1 MWTKYT
7 QSLATST
14 VTALQHRAAVH
25 DWLIH
30 WWVHNRSCWSQ
41 VKLKWL
47 QQTPPEHSRVISHQ
61 LWIIRPPS
69 ELVSQYIWRQTYFVC
84 EYFCTTGQR
93 PRVPLLPPHREHNGL
108 ITGSRRTNTGWA
120 PGTGQDNAGQEGYYC
135 ITPWSEIRGVRLFSR
150 ASNEPSLSLEKQEGL
165 Y

>member
-69 ELVSQYIWRQTYFVC
+69 DQSLSCNTYDDKSTLFANISAHQPRDPVSPRCLYTGSTMVWLPAAGEQTRAGHRALGR
-84 EYFCTTGQR
+84 TMR
-93 PRVPLLPPHREHNGL
+93 ARRVIIASHRE
-108 ITGSRRTNTGWA
+108 
-120 PGTGQDNAGQEGYYC
+120 
-135 ITPWSEIRGVRLFSR
+135 VRLEVCGYLVELQTNLR
-150 ASNEPSLSLEKQEGL
+150 
-165 Y
+165 

>member
-1 MWTKYT
+1 MWPKYT
-7 QSLATST
+7 QSLLLATST

-61 LWIIRPPS
+61 LWIIRPPP
-69 ELVSQYIWRQTYFVC
+69 ELILQYIWKQIYFVHVC
-84 EYFCTTGQR
+84 EYICTSAQR
-93 PRVPLLPPHREHNGL
+93 PSVPALPPHREHNSL
-108 ITGSRRTNTGWA
+108 ITGSRGRTNTGWA
-120 PGTGQDNAGQEGYYC
+120 LGRTMRGQEGYYC
-135 ITPWSEIRGVRLFSR
+135 ITPWSENRGVRLFIR
-150 ASNEPSLSLEKQEGL
+150 ASNEPLLRSSN
-165 Y
+165 